1 MNSRHTTPTSLDT
14 LPIDKTYFSI
24 AQDKESRVTALNGR
38 YVPTAK
44 NEPVRDFWERMG
56 YAENGELW
64 SRVAP
69 FPERRSFVC
78 RNS

>member
-1 MNSRHTTPTSLDT
+1 MLAWIEELLGSEGVTT
-14 LPIDKTYFSI
+14 
-24 AQDKESRVTALNGR
+24 LNGR

-44 NEPVRDFWERMG
+44 NGPVRDFWERMG

-64 SRVAP
+64 SRRAP

>member
-1 MNSRHTTPTSLDT
+1 MGRGVEGAVLAWIEELLGS
-14 LPIDKTYFSI
+14 
-24 AQDKESRVTALNGR
+24 EGVTALNGR